1 MGSSTNWHDQ
11 LSGATAVL
19 FPSTTA
25 LAVTIKAIMAP
36 DGKKIIIV
44 IIRTCV
50 LGPRG
55 LHCPVGKLRGARW
68 KSARRMDFGTISRNS
83 FHFRPF
89 FLFPRLAIHYIVI
102 LSRTQRWIIRLFRV
116 PVFITFPR
124 VQFSPDPSYV
134 SPIYSTSC
142 VLLQTLS
149 TRAPSSLSSSLEF
162 PALASAP
169 DLPHS
174 SPCPIKHLPVLLRL
188 LPFQL
193 IE

>member
-55 LHCPVGKLRGARW
+55 LHCPVGKL
-68 KSARRMDFGTISRNS
+68 SAEWTSVPFLGTHFIFDPFSYFRDLLFIILLSYLGLNDGSSVSFAFPFSLHFLEFNSALTHPMYPLSIPPRVSCFKRSRLELL
-83 FHFRPF
+83 HPCRPRSN
-89 FLFPRLAIHYIVI
+89 FPRSL
-102 LSRTQRWIIRLFRV
+102 QRR
-116 PVFITFPR
+116 
-124 VQFSPDPSYV
+124 
-134 SPIYSTSC
+134 
-142 VLLQTLS
+142 
-149 TRAPSSLSSSLEF
+149 
-162 PALASAP
+162 

-174 SPCPIKHLPVLLRL
+174 SPYIS
-188 LPFQL
+188 
-193 IE
+193 IATTTAA